1 MQHGEPGCR
10 IRKRAGYT
18 GQTTGKASSKEHP
31 PTAAMNKA
39 ADNTA
44 TSRQDAQRQM
54 QEKPT
59 AAQQAQSAKSGD
71 NGC

>member
-10 IRKRAGYT
+10 IRKRA
-18 GQTTGKASSKEHP
+18 QTAGKASSKEHP